1 MRFLFIILLIS
12 LLFNQDRLSTIL
24 YNYENDLNNTKTHNN
39 NSIKA
44 LLQSSVIPGSG
55 QFFTNNQKTKGL
67 IFFGIEILS
76 LAGMSYYNKKADS
89 FKSDYQDYG
98 DQNWNF
104 STWCSNYYNWDNID
118 NPYFNVFANDE
129 SLVYPKIWED
139 SHYIKFSYEQ
149 DDITRII
156 SSSSESFEQLYT
168 DFNLNDFNSVET
180 FIEDYNVQIIKDHN
194 FYENISKYNH
204 FFSGWNDNYDITI
217 YDNNGYIVATSPN
230 KGLYRS
236 IYDESVKNY
245 NLKNNFVNFIFINHF
260 VSMLDALIV
269 TKINSN
275 ASIKSSIN
283 EDLNFYELKL
293 NIKLN

>member
-104 STWCSNYYNWDNID
+104 STLDKCKIINETNKTLQCEVE
-118 NPYFNVFANDE
+118 FNRRLINKKSYGSA
-129 SLVYPKIWED
+129 KGIWISTNRD
-139 SHYIKFSYEQ
+139 GIWALQLRSMIPVSG
-149 DDITRII
+149 TI
-156 SSSSESFEQLYT
+156 SSLAGTNMNSS
-168 DFNLNDFNSVET
+168 
-180 FIEDYNVQIIKDHN
+180 
-194 FYENISKYNH
+194 
-204 FFSGWNDNYDITI
+204 
-217 YDNNGYIVATSPN
+217 
-230 KGLYRS
+230 
-236 IYDESVKNY
+236 
-245 NLKNNFVNFIFINHF
+245 
-260 VSMLDALIV
+260 
-269 TKINSN
+269 
-275 ASIKSSIN
+275 
-283 EDLNFYELKL
+283 
-293 NIKLN
+293 

>member
-156 SSSSESFEQLYT
+156 SSSSESFEKLYT
-168 DFNLNDFNSVET
+168 DFNLNDFNSAET
-180 FIEDYNVQIIKDHN
+180 TFLPISISLLLN
-194 FYENISKYNH
+194 FDAAVTRCVSRSAISFKLD
-204 FFSGWNDNYDITI
+204 GKTA
-217 YDNNGYIVATSPN
+217 G
-230 KGLYRS
+230 
-236 IYDESVKNY
+236 SV
-245 NLKNNFVNFIFINHF
+245 LKNSRLLSDENLCTEF
-260 VSMLDALIV
+260 LE
-269 TKINSN
+269 T
-275 ASIKSSIN
+275 
-283 EDLNFYELKL
+283 
-293 NIKLN
+293 